1 MTYTNFIHH
10 GDPRI
15 LCLLVKLEHGR
26 GNVARSY
33 DMLLVSNCRFY
44 DGCVEGVW
52 DQTDDKLVLGH
63 RSVKSVVISNIKGD
77 CLCERHALREL
88 LRTFKTPAG

>member
-1 MTYTNFIHH
+1 MTYSNFIHDR
-10 GDPRI
+10 DPCI

-44 DGCVEGVW
+44 DGFVEGVW
-52 DQTDDKLVLGH
+52 DQTDDKVVLDH
-63 RSVKSVVISNIKGD
+63 RSVQGVVVSNIKGD
-77 CLCERHALREL
+77 CLCELYAL
-88 LRTFKTPAG
+88 